1 MPDAFS
7 CHAFDYILKPITRSR
22 VFQVL
27 LDAQKLLPGNSRYI
41 EVNSNRQ
48 NIPVFLSD
56 IQSAATDAHYLDI
69 HLKDGNL
76 VRTRMTASEFLKLT
90 GEDCR
95 FLVINK
101 GLILNM
107 DYIFNMENNS
117 CIMTDGSRF
126 PRGSVRPKSLPSPS
140 VSTSSASFARSRKT
154 KAGIHRAHPTSHQVR
169 SVFLL

>member
-1 MPDAFS
+1 M
-7 CHAFDYILKPITRSR
+7 KPITRSR

-69 HLKDGNL
+69 HLKDGSL

-126 PRGSVRPKSLPSPS
+126 PLRI
-140 VSTSSASFARSRKT
+140 RKAKELALT
-154 KAGIHRAHPTSHQVR
+154 FRQYQFSQLRQEQKNKGWNT
-169 SVFLL
+169 